1 MKNLTESATYT
12 ANVSVPE
19 DNVDLRTAASVE
31 TAFQAL
37 ANRTKYIKDRI
48 VSDEWVYP
56 TGKTRTTTI
65 FPADASQ
72 YGTWTLTPSAIL
84 ISGSSAYARLDLN
97 LAPYLPDG
105 ATVTRVRALV
115 DPGAARSGANRM
127 TLALYERIFG
137 FASPSVP
144 ASTQKFIAY
153 DDTTAA
159 LQSIDS
165 GTISVAVSRN
175 SGQALLLWLACGN
188 DANAN
193 PDAVYGFEITWTD
206 PGPRNF

>member
-19 DNVDLRTAASVE
+19 DNADLRTAASVE

-37 ANRTKYIKDRI
+37 TNRTKYIKDRI

-65 FPADASQ
+65 YPCDAGRD
-72 YGTWTLTPSAIL
+72 GTWTFTPTALTAT
-84 ISGSSAYARLDLN
+84 GASAYATVSLN
-97 LAPYLPDG
+97 LSKHVPDG
-105 ATVTRVRALV
+105 ATITRVRALV
-115 DPGAARSGANRM
+115 DPGAARTGSNRM
-127 TLALYERIFG
+127 TLALYERVFG

-144 ASTQKFIAY
+144 AATQRFIAY
-153 DDTTAA
+153 DNATGS

-175 SGQALLLWLACGN
+175 SGQALLLWLSCGN
-188 DANAN
+188 DANVN
-193 PDAVYGFEITWTD
+193 YDAVYGFEITWTD